1 MVKTIGNVQLDAKI
15 RAVANAAIAVGKP
28 VVVNSDGTV
37 SEVIESSVAGS
48 AGTPAVFETG
58 GVNRPD
64 VAFSSAAGKLLFAYR
79 DKGNSGYGT
88 AVVGTVSG
96 TSITFGTPAIFETA
110 TTQYPRLTYDSGNDK
125 FVIAYRDSG
134 NSGYGTAVVATVS
147 GTSVTF
153 GTPVVFN
160 SASTDE
166 LDIDYDI
173 NAGKV
178 LIAYPDYGISGYG
191 VAVVGTVSG
200 TSISFGSEST
210 FNSAQVSYVNLSYD
224 SDAQKTVI
232 SYMDGGQT
240 DYGNCVVATISGTSV
255 SFGSE
260 VTFSAS
266 DSTHNIWATYD
277 SNAQKTV
284 ITFRDVGDSN
294 KAKAIVGTLS
304 GTTMSFGTAVG
315 FNGTDQAN
323 FSMCA
328 YDPYTKNVAIAYG
341 DIGNSGYGTFING
354 TVSGTTISFST
365 EVVFEQ
371 PGYTQYIS
379 MAADTTNNKMVV
391 SYQDF
396 TNTEQGTACVLTSAG
411 SVPNLTAENFIG
423 FSDSTYADTQ
433 SASIDSTCSIN
444 TKQTGLTTGSK
455 YYVQIDGTLST
466 NAGTP
471 SVEAGLAISAT
482 EILVKG

>member
-1 MVKTIGNVQLDAKI
+1 
-15 RAVANAAIAVGKP
+15 
-28 VVVNSDGTV
+28 
-37 SEVIESSVAGS
+37 
-48 AGTPAVFETG
+48 
-58 GVNRPD
+58 
-64 VAFSSAAGKLLFAYR
+64 
-79 DKGNSGYGT
+79 
-88 AVVGTVSG
+88 
-96 TSITFGTPAIFETA
+96 
-110 TTQYPRLTYDSGNDK
+110 
-125 FVIAYRDSG
+125 
-134 NSGYGTAVVATVS
+134 
-147 GTSVTF
+147 
-153 GTPVVFN
+153 
-160 SASTDE
+160 
-166 LDIDYDI
+166 
-173 NAGKV
+173 
-178 LIAYPDYGISGYG
+178 
-191 VAVVGTVSG
+191 
-200 TSISFGSEST
+200 
-210 FNSAQVSYVNLSYD
+210 
-224 SDAQKTVI
+224 
-232 SYMDGGQT
+232 
-240 DYGNCVVATISGTSV
+240 
-255 SFGSE
+255 
-260 VTFSAS
+260 
-266 DSTHNIWATYD
+266 
-277 SNAQKTV
+277 
-284 ITFRDVGDSN
+284 
-294 KAKAIVGTLS
+294 
-304 GTTMSFGTAVG
+304 MSFGTAVG

>member
-1 MVKTIGNVQLDAKI
+1 MVKVIGGAQEGEFK
-15 RAVANAAIAVGKP
+15 AVASGTLPNGKP
-28 VVVNSDGTV
+28 VIVNADGTV
-37 SEVIESSVAGS
+37 SVAGLNTVSGS

-58 GVNRPD
+58 DVNRPD
-64 VAFSSAAGKLLFAYR
+64 VAFSSAAGKLLFAYQ
-79 DKGNSGYGT
+79 DKGNSNYGT

-96 TSITFGTPAIFETA
+96 TSITFGTPAVFETA
-110 TTQYPRLTYDSGNDK
+110 TAQYPRLTYDSGNDK
-125 FVIAYRDSG
+125 FVIAYRDSS
-134 NSGYGTAVVATVS
+134 NSGYGTSVVATVS

-178 LIAYPDYGISGYG
+178 LIAYPDYGVSGYG

-200 TSISFGSEST
+200 TSISFGSEAT
-210 FNSAQVSYVNLSYD
+210 FNSASVTDVNLSYD

-232 SYMDGGQT
+232 AYMDGGNN

-266 DSTHNIWATYD
+266 DSTHNMWATYD

-294 KAKAIVGTLS
+294 KAKAIVGTIS
-304 GTTMSFGTAVG
+304 GTSISFGTAVG

-323 FSMCA
+323 FQMCA
-328 YDPYTKNVAIAYG
+328 YDPYTKTVAIAYG
-341 DIGNSGYGTFING
+341 DIGNSGRGTFING
-354 TVSGTTISFST
+354 TVSGTTISFSS

-371 PGYTQYIS
+371 GNTQFIS

-396 TNTEQGTACVLTSAG
+396 TNSEQGTACVLTSAG
-411 SVPNLTAENFIG
+411 SVPNLTSENYIG
-423 FSDSTYADTQ
+423 MSQGGSV
-433 SASIDSTCSIN
+433 ASGGNANVDII
-444 TKQTGLTTGSK
+444 GS
-455 YYVQIDGTLST
+455 LST
-466 NAGTP
+466 NQSGLTAGQQYFVQTDGTIGTTADSPSVLAGT
-471 SVEAGLAISAT
+471 AISSSKL
-482 EILVKG
+482 LVKT